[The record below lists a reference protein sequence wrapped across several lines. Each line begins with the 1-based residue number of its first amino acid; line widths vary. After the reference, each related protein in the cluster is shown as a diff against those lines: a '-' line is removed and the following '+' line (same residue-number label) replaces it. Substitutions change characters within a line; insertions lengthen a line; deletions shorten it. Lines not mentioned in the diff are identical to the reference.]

1 MDDPF
6 SVYQDNLSPSPDKK
20 SQKGNKTSEPEGY
33 ETAQEET
40 PFGTPQGTPQ
50 GTPGKE
56 ERIEVVVEKS
66 P

>member
-6 SVYQDNLSPSPDKK
+6 NSVYKDNLSPSPDKK
-20 SQKGNKTSEPEGY
+20 SHEGNKTSEPEGY

-40 PFGTPQGTPQ
+40 PYGTPEGTPE
-50 GTPGKE
+50 KE
-56 ERIEVVVEKS
+56 ERIEVVVRKS